1 MPGSKYTSR
10 NSTKVERLLR
20 ERELRK
26 FNRSFIVNE
35 DTGESINTTGERKRE
50 NDSRLSVSRLLSDGH
65 QVENIENHSKQK
77 LLVVANRLPITASRI
92 GEDSWSLEVSAGGLV
107 SALLG
112 KEINNFFKFFLSGL
126 LN

>member
-1 MPGSKYTSR
+1 MPGNKYTSR